1 MKDTLFPS
9 QIKQNNI
16 EQRTQLL
23 LKRWKHWWHYFH
35 FNHLTHLSECF
46 RVLLW
51 LERDSS
57 RKDGRSA
64 SQRSGQAVGVLGKFP
79 QAPPRWKARYTSL
92 GDRALWDRL
101 GGTQPQ
107 HTRQR
112 AFWISWFLK
121 AYMGKY
127 IQFLKVWY
135 GLLINMYLFREA

>member
-1 MKDTLFPS
+1 MDCIPGLPGAP
-9 QIKQNNI
+9 QD
-16 EQRTQLL
+16 EAG
-23 LKRWKHWWHYFH
+23 
-35 FNHLTHLSECF
+35 LTRKFETSHVGF

-121 AYMGKY
+121 AYMT
-127 IQFLKVWY
+127 
-135 GLLINMYLFREA
+135 GLMMEL